1 MTIATFSEWLSNT
14 APSQFIQVTNWIIP
28 AVQTVHILCIALL
41 LSAAVV
47 VDLRIFGA
55 GLRSETLAQV
65 ADRFV
70 PKIWACLPVLLVTG
84 LILIIAEPGRT
95 LGNPAFYLKMI
106 SLVVVMGV
114 TQWLHNYARSA
125 RALSVVPALL
135 AIVSVLLWATIIVS
149 GRLIAYIESI

>member
-70 PKIWACLPVLLVTG
+70 PKIWDCLPVLLVTG

-106 SLVVVMGV
+106 SLVVVIGV

>member
-1 MTIATFSEWLSNT
+1 MTIATFSDWLSNT

-28 AVQTVHILCIALL
+28 TMQTIHILCIALL
-41 LSAAVV
+41 LSAAVL

-55 GLRSETLAQV
+55 GLRSETLTQV

-84 LILIIAEPGRT
+84 LILIVAEPGR
-95 LGNPAFYLKMI
+95 
-106 SLVVVMGV
+106 
-114 TQWLHNYARSA
+114 
-125 RALSVVPALL
+125 ALPALL

>member
-14 APSQFIQVTNWIIP
+14 ALSQFIQVTSWIIP

-41 LSAAVV
+41 LGAAVL

-55 GLRSETLAQV
+55 GLRSETLTQV
-65 ADRFV
+65 ADRYI
-70 PKIWACLPVLLVTG
+70 PKVWACLPVLLVTG

-95 LGNPAFYLKMI
+95 LTNPAFYLKMI
-106 SLVVVMGV
+106 SLLLVIGV
-114 TQWLHNYARSA
+114 TQWLHSYARSA
-125 RALSVVPALL
+125 RPLSVVPASL

-149 GRLIAYIESI
+149 GRFIAYIESI

>member
-55 GLRSETLAQV
+55 GLRSETLTQV

-106 SLVVVMGV
+106 SLVVVIGV

>member
-1 MTIATFSEWLSNT
+1 MTIAAFSDWLSST
-14 APSQFIQVTNWIIP
+14 APSQFIQVTSWIIP

-55 GLRSETLAQV
+55 GLRSETLTQV

-84 LILIIAEPGRT
+84 LILIVAEPGRT

-106 SLVVVMGV
+106 SLVVVIVV

-125 RALSVVPALL
+125 RPLGVVPASL
-135 AIVSVLLWATIIVS
+135 AIVSILLWATIIVS
-149 GRLIAYIESI
+149 GRFIAYIESI